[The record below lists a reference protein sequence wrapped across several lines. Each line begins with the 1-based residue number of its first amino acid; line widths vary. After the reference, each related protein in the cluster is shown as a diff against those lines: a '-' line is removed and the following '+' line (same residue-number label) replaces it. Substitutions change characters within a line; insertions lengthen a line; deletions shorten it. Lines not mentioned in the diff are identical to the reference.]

1 MIKDLRE
8 NRKYLVPNISKFQL
22 DPASKNEYNSFS
34 EQISFRVH
42 ALGHVLCLSKQQ
54 PLRGP
59 FTTKS
64 MIFRQ
69 QQQKVDNK
77 KFSREFP
84 RPERVRACEGVGSF
98 GIFQGHI

>member
-22 DPASKNEYNSFS
+22 DSASKNEYNSFS

-42 ALGHVLCLSKQQ
+42 ALGHLLYLSKQQ

-69 QQQKVDNK
+69 QQQKVVDNK
-77 KFSREFP
+77 KFSREFH
-84 RPERVRACEGVGSF
+84 RPERVRVRG
-98 GIFQGHI
+98 

>member
-77 KFSREFP
+77 KFSREFH
-84 RPERVRACEGVGSF
+84 RLERVRVRG
-98 GIFQGHI
+98 